1 MKTKDESAGATIPV
15 RKGGGWYLYAV
26 LPADAERTLTT
37 TGLGGAEVTFVVD
50 GAVMAAVSRVAE
62 GEKLRPERR
71 NLAAHQGVLKALM
84 VDASILPVAFGIV
97 ADDEESLR
105 RIMSRNRSV
114 FAQQLAH
121 VKGKV
126 EMGLRVSWDVPNIF
140 EYFVTLHDDLRE
152 TRDRIYGARREP
164 TQDDKIELGRLFD
177 RVLNE
182 ERESLSERVETALSP
197 IAAELKQ
204 NRVRSEREVMNLA
217 CLVARDQ
224 LEAFEAA
231 VFEAA
236 RHVDDSF
243 TFDYNGPW
251 APHSFVEVE
260 LKT

>member
-1 MKTKDESAGATIPV
+1 MKTKDESAAATIPV
-15 RKGGGWYLYAV
+15 RSGGGWYLYAV

-37 TGLGGAEVTFVVD
+37 TGLGGAEVTFVAD
-50 GAVMAAVSRVAE
+50 GAVMAAVSRIAE
-62 GEKLRPERR
+62 GEKIRPERR

-84 VDASILPVAFGIV
+84 ADVSVLPVAFGIV

-105 RIMSRNRSV
+105 RILSRNRAV
-114 FAQQLAH
+114 FVQQLAH

-140 EYFVTLHDDLRE
+140 EYFVTLHEDLRE
-152 TRDRIYGARREP
+152 TRDRIFGARREP
-164 TQDDKIELGRLFD
+164 TQDDKIELGRMFD
-177 RVLNE
+177 RILNE
-182 ERESLSERVETALSP
+182 ERETLSERVETALSP

-217 CLVARDQ
+217 CLVARDR
-224 LEAFEAA
+224 LESFEAA

-236 RHVDDSF
+236 RLFDDSF